1 MVLVKE
7 ENRLPEVPSWW
18 MGSIPEYLVFNALLK
33 LGYKNRF
40 TYQSAQMGGRLAKG
54 GVVIDFEIPELN
66 LAINVQSS
74 YYHYAT
80 TPLRVRG
87 ALQKAQLESMGMTV
101 IFIDENDI
109 LRDALYYVREAIRGI
124 DHSMFG
130 R

>member
-1 MVLVKE
+1 MVSVQK
-7 ENRLPEVPSWW
+7 LPEIPTWW
-18 MGSIPEYLVFNALLK
+18 VGSIPEYLVFNALLK

-40 TYQSAQMGGRLAKG
+40 IYQSAQMGGRLAKG

-66 LAINVQSS
+66 LAINVQSA

-80 TPLRVRG
+80 TPLSVRG

-101 IFIDENDI
+101 IFIDEDDI
-109 LRDALYYVREAIRGI
+109 LRDALYYVKEALNFR